1 MTMVEIIVAFVM
13 LSLVMAILYSCIQ
26 FASNIMKTA
35 VDVDRNNQD
44 FESAVVAKFK
54 KTGSYEL
61 GTSGNVTYTF
71 KEKNADGTNGS
82 VKCDVQVYTAKVG
95 FEKTASGYVESTAT
109 SGDNLRRIYMF
120 STGGEGSS
128 STGDEVRHT
137 LTYMMQRDGESGFT
151 EYDAVEFI
159 EGKGVA
165 SEAAVTA
172 PEGKTFDGWYFDTS
186 FSSTSRAADLT
197 AITMTA
203 VGDITVYGRYVSKAA
218 TTSYTIEY
226 LGQRPDMGTAN
237 DLLETVRVDGVTS
250 GATVTLSDSQKKS
263 FAGFAFDGDNSILS
277 ATISADGSTVFK
289 LYYTREMYTL
299 TYLIMYPDNNNRSVT
314 SNFTYGAYLSN
325 GEKITEL
332 MMTDSNSSQ
341 TIAGWYDNEECT
353 GEPYTLARLEQESSS
368 VSLYTKLKKKTAEG
382 GVGVNNM
389 ENETP
394 GNNLSDKLPELNE
407 VPQVYKNNFWAGLG
421 PYDNGSSYD
430 NYLSIRDDIN
440 EALKGFGY
448 STGNVYLSS
457 KTNGNMTKLYI
468 MDSDTEGIPN
478 INADMTKDEIAYMI
492 AGEDYEQG
500 QFSKRIEIPANAV
513 AVYETTKNTY
523 TDGGYDWQKVD
534 ENNKLYLEVY
544 INRGNYNNGKWD
556 YWNFTVKITE

>member
-13 LSLVMAILYSCIQ
+13 LALVMAILYSCIQ

-61 GTSGNVTYTF
+61 GTSGNVTYSF
-71 KEKNADGTNGS
+71 EEKNADGTNGS

-120 STGGEGSS
+120 STGGAGSS

-137 LTYMMQRDGESGFT
+137 LTYMIQRDGESGFT

-165 SEAAVTA
+165 TETAVTA

-226 LGQRPDMGTAN
+226 LGQRPDGTAN
-237 DLLETVRVDGVTS
+237 DLLETARVDGVTP
-250 GATVTLSDSQKKS
+250 GAAVTLSDSQKKS
-263 FAGFAFDGDNSILS
+263 FAGFTLDENNSILS
-277 ATISADGSTVFK
+277 TTISADGSTVFK
-289 LYYTREMYTL
+289 LYYTRETYVL
-299 TYLIMYPDNNNRSVT
+299 TYVIMYPDDTSRSVV

-332 MMTDSNSSQ
+332 MTTDSNSSQ
-341 TIAGWYDNEECT
+341 TITGWYDNEECT
-353 GEPYTLARLEQESSS
+353 GEPYTLTMLEQANSS
-368 VSLYTKLKKKTAEG
+368 VSLYTKLKKKTADG
-382 GVGVNNM
+382 GVGVDNM
-389 ENETP
+389 ENETE

-407 VPQVYKNNFWAGLG
+407 VPQIYRNNFWAGLG
-421 PYDNGSSYD
+421 PYDNGSSHD

-440 EALKGFGY
+440 EALKDFGY

-457 KTNGNMTKLYI
+457 NANGNMTKLYI
-468 MDSDTEGIPN
+468 MDSNIKGIPN

-492 AGEDYEQG
+492 AGEDYVQG
-500 QFSKRIEIPANAV
+500 QFSTKIEIPENAV
-513 AVYETTKNTY
+513 AVYETTLNTY
-523 TDGGYDWQKVD
+523 TSGGYGWKKIE
-534 ENNKLYLEVY
+534 ENSKLYLDVY

-556 YWNFTVKITE
+556 YWGFTVKITE